1 MAPPK
6 RPTFEPTEPVRPL
19 KDEVVEVIRPW
30 RFSEDKPPYTTS
42 ELIVMMLVMQDL
54 RPQTMQSIHYNIL
67 RSFGYFADE
76 ALLMFAGEV
85 QEERSKYHRMAHGTT
100 TLESDYDGPFEHS
113 IHGLYETVREF
124 DIPLTCNRL
133 LDNGRTL
140 TDFEAEF
147 TISAEAARV
156 CLRDILEPERDGTFD
171 FMALP
176 PELREKIYKMLL
188 VYPKPGLII
197 DSQVLCDWEGQL
209 GVQSRDDA
217 EAELPAA
224 GGSHTLPTI
233 NFDVKGLAET
243 LDILKVSKQ
252 IRHEALPV
260 FYGRNTFQFGSLKHL
275 NDTLRTMGNEA
286 IKQIGDLRVVL
297 EKHKFINDLHALE
310 GLDRLLSELSP
321 KSLVLIAPLDTW
333 FWYKCCGDSSENRP
347 ATTQEMMALDSVE
360 GLNGLLTMAKQA
372 KHLEILGDGFMGDWL
387 RMKLAES
394 NEAQEGDGN
403 GEVQQGVT
411 DQDEGIDAGTDG
423 HGGAAGSPAS

>member
-6 RPTFEPTEPVRPL
+6 RPIFEPTEPVRPL

-76 ALLMFAGEV
+76 ALLMFVGEV
-85 QEERSKYHRMAHGTT
+85 QEERSKYHRMAHGTSA
-100 TLESDYDGPFEHS
+100 LESDYDGPFEHS
-113 IHGLYETVREF
+113 IHGLYETVKEF

-176 PELREKIYKMLL
+176 PEIREKIYKMLL

-197 DSQVLCDWEGQL
+197 DSQVLYDWDSQL

-217 EAELPAA
+217 EAELPPA
-224 GGSHTLPTI
+224 GGSQILPSI
-233 NFDVKGLAET
+233 NFQVQGLAET

-252 IRHEALPV
+252 IRHEAQPV
-260 FYGRNTFQFGSLKHL
+260 FFGLNTFQFGSLKHL
-275 NDTLRTMGNEA
+275 GDTLRTMRTEA
-286 IKQIGDLRVVL
+286 IKEIGDLRVVL
-297 EKHKFINDLHALE
+297 EKYKFPNGLHALE
-310 GLDRLLSELSP
+310 GLDRLLPELSP
-321 KSLVLIAPLDTW
+321 KKLVLIAPRDTW
-333 FWYKCCGDSSENRP
+333 FWSACCGDGGENRS
-347 ATTQEMMALDSVE
+347 ATAQEMMTLDSVE
-360 GLNGLLTMAKQA
+360 GLSGVLTMAKKA
-372 KHLEILGDGFMGDWL
+372 KHLEILGDGIMGDWV
-387 RMKLAES
+387 RMKLAEPE
-394 NEAQEGDGN
+394 EAQEGD
-403 GEVQQGVT
+403 EKAQQEFA
-411 DQDEGIDAGTDG
+411 DQDEGIDTDTDG
-423 HGGAAGSPAS
+423 YGGAAGPSTV

>member
-6 RPTFEPTEPVRPL
+6 GTIFQRTAPLRPL
-19 KDEVVEVIRPW
+19 KDEVTEVIRPW
-30 RFSEDKPPYTTS
+30 RFSEDKPPYDTS

-67 RSFGYFADE
+67 RSFGYYADQ
-76 ALLMFAGEV
+76 ALVLMFAGEV
-85 QEERSKYHRMAHGTT
+85 QEQGSKYHRMAHGTSA
-100 TLESDYDGPFEHS
+100 LESDYDGPFEHS

-133 LDNGRTL
+133 HDNGRTL

-176 PELREKIYKMLL
+176 PEVREKIYKMLL

-197 DSQVLCDWEGQL
+197 DSQVLYDWESQL

-217 EAELPAA
+217 EAQLPPA
-224 GGSHTLPTI
+224 GGSQILPSI
-233 NFDVKGLAET
+233 NFEVQGLAET

-252 IRHEALPV
+252 IRHEAQPV
-260 FYGRNTFQFGSLKHL
+260 FYGLNTFQFGSLKHL
-275 NDTLRTMGNEA
+275 GDTLRTMRTEA
-286 IKQIGDLRVVL
+286 IKEIGDLRVVL
-297 EKHKFINDLHALE
+297 EKYKFPSGPHALE
-310 GLDRLLSELSP
+310 GLDRFLPELSP
-321 KSLVLIAPLDTW
+321 KKLVLIAPRDTW
-333 FWYKCCGDSSENRP
+333 FWSECCGDSSENRQ

-372 KHLEILGDGFMGDWL
+372 KHLEILGDGIMGDWV

-394 NEAQEGDGN
+394 KEAQVGDGEMQQ
-403 GEVQQGVT
+403 EVA
-411 DQDEGIDAGTDG
+411 DQDEGIDAGTGG
-423 HGGAAGSPAS
+423 HCGAAGPSTV